1 MTDKTNANT
10 SAFGME
16 AFFTREK
23 ASLGVKLPLYTP
35 TGAKTEHWLRIRGID
50 SDEFRAAEADA
61 RRDAVRVAGIED
73 LEERRLAIQDAQR
86 SLIATLVID
95 WSFEQECTHENVM
108 KFFREAPQ
116 IQDAVDKA
124 ASRRALFFVNESSDS
139 QPTQNTSSD

>member
-1 MTDKTNANT
+1 MTDKTKTNT

-35 TGAKTEHWLRIRGID
+35 AGAKTEHWLRIRGID

-95 WSFEQECTHENVM
+95 WSFDQECTHENVL
-108 KFFREAPQ
+108 KSSGEAPQ

-124 ASRRALFFVNESSDS
+124 ASRRALFLVNESGDWH
-139 QPTQNTSSD
+139 PPRTTSSN

>member
-1 MTDKTNANT
+1 MTKKTQPA
-10 SAFGME
+10 SAASGME

-23 ASLGVKLPLYTP
+23 ASLGVKLPLYEP
-35 TGAKTEHWLRIRGID
+35 SGAKSEHWLRIRGID

-61 RRDAVRVAGIED
+61 RRDAMRVAAIED
-73 LEERRLAIQDAQR
+73 LEERRLAIQDTQR

-95 WSFEQECTHENVM
+95 WSFDQECTHENVM

-124 ASRRALFFVNESSDS
+124 ASRRALFFASGSSDS
-139 QPTQNTSSD
+139 PPSQNTSSV

>member
-1 MTDKTNANT
+1 MTKKTQPA
-10 SAFGME
+10 SAASGME

-23 ASLGVKLPLYTP
+23 ASLGVQLPLYAP
-35 TGAKTEHWLRIRGID
+35 TGEKTEHWLRIRGID

-61 RRDAVRVAGIED
+61 RRDAMRVAAIED

-86 SLIATLVID
+86 ALIATLVIG
-95 WSFEQECTHENVM
+95 WSFEQECTHDNVM

-124 ASRRALFFVNESSDS
+124 ASRRALFFANGSSDS
-139 QPTQNTSSD
+139 PPSQSTSSA

>member
-1 MTDKTNANT
+1 MTKNT
-10 SAFGME
+10 QPTFGME

-23 ASLGVKLPLYTP
+23 ASLGVKLPLYAP
-35 TGAKTEHWLRIRGID
+35 TGEKTEHWLRIRGID

-61 RRDAVRVAGIED
+61 RRDAMRVAAIED

-86 SLIATLVID
+86 ALIATLVID
-95 WSFEQECTHENVM
+95 WSFDQECVHDNVM

-124 ASRRALFFVNESSDS
+124 ASRRALFFVNESSGS
-139 QPTQNTSSD
+139 PPSQNTSSD

>member
-1 MTDKTNANT
+1 MTKKTQPT
-10 SAFGME
+10 FGME

-23 ASLGVKLPLYTP
+23 ASQGVKLPLYAP
-35 TGAKTEHWLRIRGID
+35 TVEKTEHCLRIRGID

-61 RRDAVRVAGIED
+61 RRDAMRVAAIED

-86 SLIATLVID
+86 ALIATLVID
-95 WSFEQECTHENVM
+95 WSFDQECTHDNVM

-124 ASRRALFFVNESSDS
+124 ASRRALFFVNESSGS
-139 QPTQNTSSD
+139 PPSQNTSSD